1 MDQVAEIKQ
10 KLDIVDV
17 VNSYVTLK
25 KSGRNYKAVCP
36 FHGEK
41 TPSFMVSQELQIYK
55 CFGCGVAGDIFNF
68 VEAIEGVDFPR
79 ALEILADRAGVKLVR
94 SEEVDIQSQ
103 VKKTIYSINELS
115 TQFYRYILLKQKTD
129 KKALD
134 YLTKERKLTEETIR
148 DFKIGYAPDS
158 WDTLYRFLN
167 SKKIKIEDMV
177 NAGVIIKR
185 ASGSGYVDKFRGRIV
200 FPLIGVDGRIVGFT
214 GRTLFDREPKYLNT
228 GDSPVFHKSFFLYG
242 LDKSRVTLKKEGA
255 VFVEGQMDL
264 ISAYQNGVTNVVCVS
279 GTALTD
285 SQLVMLSRY
294 TEDITFCFDSD
305 FAGVEASYRAIEMAG
320 NRNFNVK
327 VAVLPDEYKDID
339 DFLKADKESA
349 KKMLTNAVPV
359 YDYFLV
365 TTLKKHNKTTALGKK
380 AITEEIVPLFSKIS
394 NQVLLDH
401 YAKKLASELD
411 LSEDTVFSMIK
422 KGTVNEEEYE
432 EVKEADQKFPVEK
445 QQTEG
450 YLISLVLKSPI
461 DVAKQYV
468 KKLKKGD
475 FLNEELGEI
484 FEELSDYY
492 DGRKSDINIKTLV
505 NRFDEKKGNLVTE
518 LYMWDLEGKDAL
530 DEKELEKEL
539 DSMIDRIKKNSVKRQ
554 LKILSEEIRIAE
566 TEKDE
571 GEIERLSKKFE
582 KLSKGLL

>member
-115 TQFYRYILLKQKTD
+115 TQFYQYI

>member
-17 VNSYVTLK
+17 INSYVTLK

-36 FHGEK
+36 FHSEK

-55 CFGCGVAGDIFNF
+55 CFGCGVSGDVYGF

-94 SEEVDIQSQ
+94 SEEVDTQSLI
-103 VKKTIYSINELS
+103 KKTIYSINELS
-115 TQFYRYILLKQKTD
+115 TQFYQYILLKQNTG

-134 YLTKERKLTEETIR
+134 YLKKERKLTEQTIR

-158 WDTLYRFLN
+158 WDTLYKFLN
-167 SKKIKIEDMV
+167 TKKIKIDDML
-177 NAGVIIKR
+177 NAGVIVKR
-185 ASGSGYVDKFRGRIV
+185 SSGSGYVDKFRGRVV
-200 FPLIGVDGRIVGFT
+200 FPLIGVDGKVVGFT

-264 ISAYQNGVTNVVCVS
+264 ISAYQEGITNVVCVS

-285 SQLVMLSRY
+285 SQLVILSRY

-339 DFLKADKESA
+339 DFLKADKEGA
-349 KKMLTNAVPV
+349 KKMLINAVPV

-365 TTLKKHNKTTALGKK
+365 TTLKKHNKSTALGKK

-422 KGTVNEEEYE
+422 KGSIEEEQYE
-432 EVKEADQKFPVEK
+432 EVRESDQKFPVEK

-450 YLISLVLKSPI
+450 YLISLILKSPI
-461 DVAKQYV
+461 DIAKEYV
-468 KKLKKGD
+468 KKLKKAD

-484 FEELSDYY
+484 FEEISDYY
-492 DGRKSDINIKTLV
+492 EGRKSDINIKTLV

-530 DEKELEKEL
+530 EEEDLEKELE
-539 DSMIDRIKKNSVKRQ
+539 SMIDRIKKNSVKRQ
-554 LKILSEEIRIAE
+554 LKILSDEIRIAE
-566 TEKDE
+566 SEKDE